1 MYERFTDRA
10 RKVMQLA
17 NQEAQRFNHEYIGTE
32 HILLGLV
39 KEGSG
44 VAANVLKNLDVDLRK
59 IRLEVE
65 KIVQSGPD
73 MVTMGKLPQTPR
85 AKKVIEYSMEEARNL
100 NHNYVGTEHILLGL
114 LREQEG
120 VAAQVLMNLGLKL
133 EDVREEVLNLLGH
146 GMETSEGGERAPS
159 SGGGGGGGGKGGKS
173 KTPALDSFGRDLTEL
188 ARQGKLD
195 PVIGRTN
202 EIERVIQILS
212 RRQKNNPVL
221 LGEAGVGKTAIVEG
235 FAQMVVENNVPEL
248 LRDKR
253 IVVLD
258 LAMMV
263 AGTKYRGQFEERI
276 KAVMNEVRRAKNTI
290 LFIDELHTLVG
301 AGGAE
306 GAIDASNVLKPAL
319 SRGELQCIGATTL
332 DEYRKYIEKDGALE
346 RRFQTVL
353 VEPPSP
359 DEAVEILRGLRDRY
373 EAHHRVRIT
382 DEGLKAAV
390 ELSSR
395 YITGRCLPD
404 KAIDVIDEAGARIR
418 LKSMVRPPDLKD
430 LEEEIE
436 RLNQAKE
443 EAVASQDFE
452 KAASLRDKAD
462 KKKKEKDNL
471 SRDWREKAQES
482 DGLVDEEVIAEVVSK
497 MTGIPLQRLDSVTHV
512 YMQPE
517 EKRLQ
522 LKEDSQDVVV
532 PPEVIEK
539 LKPLLMP
546 AIVQERA
553 NTLVKDKDVARSQE
567 EIREQSENK
576 PATGLRAHE
585 LQDKLKEL
593 LTRKE
598 YELYEPK
605 IRRVTMKD
613 GASARLLRMED
624 DLKKRV
630 ISQTEAIKS
639 IARAVR
645 RSRSGLKNP
654 KRPTGV
660 FVFAGPTGV
669 GKTLLAKSLAA
680 FMFGG
685 QDALIQIDM
694 SEYMEKH
701 NVSRLIG
708 APPGYV
714 GYEEGGQ
721 LTEKIRRRPYAV
733 VLLDEIE
740 KAHPDVFNMLLQ
752 IMEEG
757 HLTDSFGRKVDF
769 KNTVIIMTT
778 NVGASAI
785 HSGDQF
791 GFGKKDEDSSYEKMK
806 ERLKHEIEREFKPE
820 FLGRIDDIIVFRQ
833 LTRDDLKMI
842 IDIELAKVR
851 ERLEEKGLKLVLTDA
866 AKEFIIDKGSDLD
879 FGARPLRRAIESY
892 VEDPLSEE
900 LLRGGFEGKNL
911 ITLTVVET
919 GDQKH
924 LSFDATAETEPTDQA
939 LVGAGAGA
947 ETPAGEKS

>member
-85 AKKVIEYSMEEARNL
+85 AKKVIEYAMEEARNL
-100 NHNYVGTEHILLGL
+100 NHNYVGTEHTLLGL

-133 EDVREEVLNLLGH
+133 EDVRDEVLNLLGH
-146 GMETSEGGERAPS
+146 GIEGAEVTERGG
-159 SGGGGGGGGKGGKS
+159 SGGGSSSKSSGKS
-173 KTPALDSFGRDLTEL
+173 KTPALDSFGRDLSEL
-188 ARQGKLD
+188 AKQGKLD
-195 PVIGRTN
+195 PVIGREH
-202 EIERVIQILS
+202 EIERVTQILC

-235 FAQMVVENNVPEL
+235 FAQMVVDGNVPEL

-332 DEYRKYIEKDGALE
+332 DEYRKYIEKDAALA
-346 RRFQTVL
+346 RRFQQVN
-353 VEPPSP
+353 VEPPSV
-359 DEAVEILRGLRDRY
+359 EQAVEILKGLRDRY
-373 EAHHRVRIT
+373 EEHHKVKIT
-382 DEGLKAAV
+382 DDALKAAA
-390 ELSSR
+390 EMSTR
-395 YITGRCLPD
+395 YISDRSLPD

-418 LKSMVRPPDLKD
+418 LKSMVRPPDLKE
-430 LEEEIE
+430 LEGEIE
-436 RLNQAKE
+436 DLNQAKE
-443 EAVASQDFE
+443 EAVANQDFE
-452 KAASLRDKAD
+452 KAASLRDSAD
-462 KKKKEKDNL
+462 KLKKKKEVMTKE
-471 SRDWREKAQES
+471 WREKSNET
-482 DGLVDEEVIAEVVSK
+482 DGVVDEEVIAEVIGK
-497 MTGIPLQRLDSVTHV
+497 MTGIPTQRLTS
-512 YMQPE
+512 
-517 EKRLQ
+517 
-522 LKEDSQDVVV
+522 EDA
-532 PPEVIEK
+532 E
-539 LKPLLMP
+539 
-546 AIVQERA
+546 
-553 NTLVKDKDVARSQE
+553 
-567 EIREQSENK
+567 
-576 PATGLRAHE
+576 
-585 LQDKLKEL
+585 
-593 LTRKE
+593 
-598 YELYEPK
+598 
-605 IRRVTMKD
+605 
-613 GASARLLRMED
+613 RLLEMENE
-624 DLKKRV
+624 LHKRV
-630 ISQTEAIKS
+630 VSQHEAIKQVCK
-639 IARAVR
+639 AVR
-645 RSRSGLKNP
+645 RSRAGLKDP
-654 KRPTGV
+654 KRPTGI
-660 FVFAGPTGV
+660 FLFAGPTGV
-669 GKTLLAKSLAA
+669 GKTLLAKTLAE
-680 FMFGG
+680 FMFG
-685 QDALIQIDM
+685 DEDSLIQIDM

-721 LTEKIRRRPYAV
+721 LTEKIRRRPYSV

-769 KNTVIIMTT
+769 KNTIMILTT
-778 NVGASAI
+778 NAGAKQIA
-785 HSGDQF
+785 SG
-791 GFGKKDEDSSYEKMK
+791 GFGLHAVADRDKEKSYQDMK
-806 ERLKHEIEREFKPE
+806 QDVMGELERHFRPE
-820 FLGRIDDIIVFRQ
+820 FLGRLDEVVVFRKLTKEELKDIIE
-833 LTRDDLKMI
+833 
-842 IDIELAKVR
+842 IELAKVR
-851 ERLEEKGLKLVLTDA
+851 ERLHERGLKLELSDE
-866 AKEFIIDKGSDLD
+866 AKEFIVEKGGDVD
-879 FGARPLRRAIESY
+879 YGARPLRRSIGQY
-892 VEDPLSEE
+892 IEDPLSEE
-900 LLRGGFEGKNL
+900 LLRGAFEGFNC
-911 ITLTVVET
+911 IQVNQTET
-919 GDQKH
+919 GDEKH
-924 LSFDATAETEPTDQA
+924 LEFIGKNVEEEGKELAA
-939 LVGAGAGA
+939 VGAGEGEPA
-947 ETPAGEKS
+947 ETPAE